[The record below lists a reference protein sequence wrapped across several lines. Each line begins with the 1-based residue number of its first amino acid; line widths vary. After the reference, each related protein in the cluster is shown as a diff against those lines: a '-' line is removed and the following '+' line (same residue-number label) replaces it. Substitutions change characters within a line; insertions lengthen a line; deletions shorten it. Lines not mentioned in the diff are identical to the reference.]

1 ADRVLHPL
9 GGEADIGE
17 PPHPPPLEDREG
29 DRIYLRPVPVGVF
42 TIKNTIGEDDSRLRV
57 LVAAGTGLAPF
68 ISIIRSELR
77 RKREADVSR
86 YVLLHGGSYGRD
98 LGYRD
103 GLLRLS
109 RSNGLQY
116 WATVSRPRECPDWKG
131 DVGRVESYFGPA
143 NLAKLERRLGLPAGG
158 FTPRTVA
165 VFVCE

>member
-1 ADRVLHPL
+1 
-9 GGEADIGE
+9 
-17 PPHPPPLEDREG
+17 
-29 DRIYLRPVPVGVF
+29 
-42 TIKNTIGEDDSRLRV
+42 LRV

-86 YVLLHGGSYGRD
+86 YVLLHGASYDRD

-103 GLLRLS
+103 ELLRLS

-131 DVGRVESYFGPA
+131 DVGRVDSYFGPA

-165 VFVCE
+165 VFVCELTGTIGATITNLMPLGFVPSQRRVRGALGVPADQPDSL